1 MGGSHHHHHHGMAS
15 MTGGQ
20 QMGRDLYDDDDKDP
34 SSRSMFS
41 VSPFVLSS
49 APADGAWQL
58 FTPVGAAR
66 ITDANL
72 VAALGEIKALRS
84 RVDEVEIEK
93 ILERK
98 TLPVSA
104 AQQFLERLKVLR
116 KVEDMKTVAVFSPS
130 QTLADDVVQLIL
142 DRDAVS
148 CRACTTLSDI
158 ADADL
163 ILAIQDRYEPGLAKD
178 IYAACKSKREAI
190 LLHSYFVFR
199 HFIIDGFYSS
209 AIDLPDHFSGI
220 HNLAGLD
227 RSSKFKPSSWADY
240 FFSDPYAIETMHV
253 PTFPAAQIE
262 TAVALHLA
270 YMRLRPLIADGVSP
284 LFPDDLS
291 TVIEL
296 NLDTG
301 RIERHRGV
309 HSNFSSSLREI

>member
-1 MGGSHHHHHHGMAS
+1 M
-15 MTGGQ
+15 
-20 QMGRDLYDDDDKDP
+20 L
-34 SSRSMFS
+34 S
-41 VSPFVLSS
+41 VSPFVISS
-49 APADGAWQL
+49 APTDGAWQL

-66 ITDANL
+66 VTDANL
-72 VAALGEIKALRS
+72 VAALGEIKRLQS
-84 RVDEVEIEK
+84 RVHEREIEK
-93 ILERK
+93 ILESQ
-98 TLPVSA
+98 TLPVTA
-104 AQQFLERLKVLR
+104 ARQFLERLRVLR
-116 KVEDMKTVAVFSPS
+116 KVEDMKTVMVFSPS
-130 QTLADDVVQLIL
+130 RKLADDVAQLIL

-148 CRACTTLSDI
+148 CRSSANI
-158 ADADL
+158 ADIEGADL
-163 ILAIQDRYEPGLAKD
+163 ILAIQDRYEPELARK
-178 IYAACKSKREAI
+178 IYAACKSRKESI

-199 HFIIDGFYSS
+199 HFIVDGFYSP

-240 FFSDPYAIETMHV
+240 FFSDPYAIETLAV
-253 PTFPAAQIE
+253 PTFPASQIE
-262 TAVALHLA
+262 TATALHLA

-309 HSNFSSSLREI
+309 HSNFSSSPRDI